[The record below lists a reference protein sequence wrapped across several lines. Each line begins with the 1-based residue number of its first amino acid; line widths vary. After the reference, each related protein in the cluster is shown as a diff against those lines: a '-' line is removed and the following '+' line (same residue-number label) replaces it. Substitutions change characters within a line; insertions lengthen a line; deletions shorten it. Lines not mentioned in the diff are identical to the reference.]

1 MIARHSHL
9 GLHMR
14 KIALIA
20 AAAALLTAGLQAPA
34 WAAAPDAPTDVSVA
48 WADSSTVKV
57 TWVDTD
63 LANSLYWQQPGG
75 AEVKLVDIVSTAANE
90 YLFPVTVFPKNLD
103 KAKLIVKSSNPDG
116 LSAPAPSPEFDTFI
130 PAAPVLQDANLAA
143 NLSTALKWTQP
154 TADATPNDPLDG
166 PAHEGIEVTAVRP
179 NGSTESLGTYD
190 AGTTSATVAP
200 QPRPTTFVLSSVGPW
215 GKAKGAK
222 TVKVGTLGAGMTVP
236 STALYSNRLLIKST
250 LDLFTSPG
258 REERASGIPVEL
270 QARAK
275 STDAWKTWG
284 RYSGNTTAAFDTG
297 IASLGNRQ
305 YRLWVPA
312 RKVVSSN
319 VIVLTPAAS
328 TGVKSSKTL
337 VKIVSGGFN
346 PTVTR
351 PGARWTF
358 SLKVLP
364 AVTVRGTWQY
374 WNWDTN
380 TWYSDGRI
388 QITKGSYYYR
398 SDPDS
403 ELGTIRLRVVVPTVV
418 VNGLTVNANTS
429 PGYNQTVR

>member
-1 MIARHSHL
+1 
-9 GLHMR
+9 MR
-14 KIALIA
+14 KTALTA

-34 WAAAPDAPTDVSVA
+34 WAAAPDAPTDVTIA

-103 KAKLIVKSSNPDG
+103 KAKLIVKSSTADG
-116 LSAPAPSPEFDTFI
+116 LSDPAPSPEFDTFI
-130 PAAPVLQDANLAA
+130 PAAPVLQDANLTA
-143 NLSTALKWTQP
+143 NLSTALKWTQAA

-179 NGSTESLGTYD
+179 DGNTESVGTYD

-200 QPRPTTFVLSSVGPW
+200 QPRPTTLTLSSTSPW

-222 TVKVGTLGAGMTVP
+222 TVKLGTLTSGMTVP
-236 STALYSNRLLIKST
+236 ASALYSNRLAIKSW
-250 LDLFTSPG
+250 LFIHSTG
-258 REERASGIPVEL
+258 NIVERASGIPVEL

-319 VIVLTPAAS
+319 IIFLTPAAS

-337 VKIVSGGFN
+337 VKIVSGGFS

-374 WNWDTN
+374 WNWNTN
-380 TWYSDGRI
+380 TWYSDGQL